1 MDHAKKYVLVDP
13 AMYRPSATTTAT
25 ALPIA
30 AHSSSDKEI
39 QQTLDSQLP
48 DDEKAKLYISTL
60 RRYKAYNQKPAPPKL
75 NLETELSGSLPPSQQ
90 HKAKKLIRIIKE
102 NPDID
107 WTDKGELIYKQSVVP
122 KSHVSDLFADALSAK
137 RSIDGP
143 VGWETFD
150 KGLEEVPPTL
160 VKRRK
165 PSKWSKN

>member
-1 MDHAKKYVLVDP
+1 MEHAKKYVLVDP
-13 AMYRPSATTTAT
+13 AMYRPSAAAAT
-25 ALPIA
+25 PVIA
-30 AHSSSDKEI
+30 AVSSSLDKEI

-48 DDEKAKLYISTL
+48 DDEKAKLYVSTL

-90 HKAKKLIRIIKE
+90 HKAKKLLRILKE

-122 KSHVSDLFADALSAK
+122 KSHVTDLFADALSAK

-143 VGWETFD
+143 IGWETFD
-150 KGLEEVPPTL
+150 EGLTAVPQTL

-165 PSKWSKN
+165 PSKWIKN